1 MNDPI
6 FFLTNYY
13 LKNGEVWKRHLA
25 DSSGDHDMR
34 LYDVIKDIAKKYH
47 LSISAEDPDM
57 LVDEMLELTNDGT
70 DTLEGVIAMLY
81 YAATQAAYLEGEKN
95 SWIPVE
101 AGLQE
106 ESEKMFRTAQ
116 VEGTTVLAVCYTGN
130 SSIPKVE
137 KVNRCRYNR
146 SGIPALDEELV
157 NALGI
162 EFDKWIWRGR
172 FTKITHWQPL
182 PKLPQDKRD

>member
-34 LYDVIKDIAKKYH
+34 LYDVIKDIAKKHH

-101 AGLQE
+101 DGLPE

-116 VEGTTVLAVCYTGN
+116 VEGTTVLAVCYAGN
-130 SSIPKVE
+130 SSIPTVE
-137 KVNRCRYNR
+137 KVNRCKYNR

-162 EFDKWIWRGR
+162 EFDKWIWSGR